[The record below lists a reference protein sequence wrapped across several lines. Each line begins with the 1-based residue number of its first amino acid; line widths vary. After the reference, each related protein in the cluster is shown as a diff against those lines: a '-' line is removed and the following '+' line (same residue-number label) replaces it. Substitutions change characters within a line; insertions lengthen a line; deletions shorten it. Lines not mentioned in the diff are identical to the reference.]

1 MDTTAK
7 AWTGDD
13 MVQLIMDP
21 SVLSSWCERVD
32 DSVLDQ
38 MFSIS
43 RSLYYAIHVKRS
55 ALLDCPK

>member
-1 MDTTAK
+1 
-7 AWTGDD
+7 

-38 MFSIS
+38 MFSFS
-43 RSLYYAIHVKRS
+43 RSLCYAIHVKRS